1 MSKLLVKERDIV
13 VPGQV
18 LASGMDY
25 LPSGGAYRD
34 GEDVVSSLM
43 GMVLANGRILK
54 VIPLRG
60 KYTPRGGDMIIGR
73 IAEMTGS
80 VWFVDI
86 GCSHDAIMS
95 MRDVPEYVGM
105 GEDLSNFY
113 NYGEYIVAK
122 VDRATRN
129 NYNLTMKGPG
139 LRKLRG
145 GTLFKVDSV
154 KVPRIIGKQ
163 GSMISM
169 IKEKTACRIVVG
181 QTELHGY
188 RVNLKM

>member
-1 MSKLLVKERDIV
+1 
-13 VPGQV
+13 
-18 LASGMDY
+18 
-25 LPSGGAYRD
+25 
-34 GEDVVSSLM
+34 
-43 GMVLANGRILK
+43 
-54 VIPLRG
+54 
-60 KYTPRGGDMIIGR
+60 
-73 IAEMTGS
+73 
-80 VWFVDI
+80 
-86 GCSHDAIMS
+86 
-95 MRDVPEYVGM
+95 
-105 GEDLSNFY
+105 DLSNFY

-181 QTELHGY
+181 QNGIAWIQGEPENVIVATKILDVINKQGHQEGMTDKVADILDGEMKKIGKPEDKIGK
-188 RVNLKM
+188 VEKVEKAEKKAEKSKDIKAKKGGKKNVSKKK